1 VVNGIYSQ
9 SLYTVAS
16 DGRKPGVS
24 VESGHWNE
32 GIASA
37 AEKKAFGLN
46 IAIDPWG
53 RKWLAQI
60 TPVAVKTP
68 SRDITVSETLWWSHK
83 C

>member
-1 VVNGIYSQ
+1 VVSGIYSQ

-24 VESGHWNE
+24 VKSGHWNE

-53 RKWLAQI
+53 RK
-60 TPVAVKTP
+60 
-68 SRDITVSETLWWSHK
+68 
-83 C
+83 